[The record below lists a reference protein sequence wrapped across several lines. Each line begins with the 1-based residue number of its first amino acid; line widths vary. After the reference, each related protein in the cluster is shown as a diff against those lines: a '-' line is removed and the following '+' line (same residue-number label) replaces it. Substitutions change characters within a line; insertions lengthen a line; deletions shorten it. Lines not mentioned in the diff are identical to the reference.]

1 MYRLGNNRRV
11 AVPLARLFLLKEH
24 IMNQIQKAVVQTF
37 CTKLEQYIAK
47 GIELQD
53 AMSKLI
59 PVYNKADVPTQLDIR
74 SKVAKLVGIKQ
85 GGVEPIMITKGIYKG
100 SLGFSKVGK
109 AQNNARE
116 MLRTMFPTSS
126 TTSSTTSKQV
136 DKIDDARR
144 RAEKFAGAHK
154 KSEIQQRI
162 AILNAELKA
171 LKAYV

>member
-1 MYRLGNNRRV
+1 
-11 AVPLARLFLLKEH
+11 
-24 IMNQIQKAVVQTF
+24 MNQIQKAVVQTF

-53 AMSKLI
+53 AMNKLI
-59 PVYNKADVPTQLDIR
+59 PVYNKADVQTQLDIR
-74 SKVAKLVGIKQ
+74 SKVAVLVSKKQ

-109 AQNNARE
+109 AQNSARE

-136 DKIDDARR
+136 DVV
-144 RAEKFAGAHK
+144 EQ
-154 KSEIQQRI
+154 KSK
-162 AILNAELKA
+162 AIKSWGMTKAQVLKA
-171 LKAYV
+171 VEIAFAKK

>member
-1 MYRLGNNRRV
+1 
-11 AVPLARLFLLKEH
+11 
-24 IMNQIQKAVVQTF
+24 MNQIQKAVVQTF

-85 GGVEPIMITKGIYKG
+85 GGVKPIEITKGIYKG

-109 AQNNARE
+109 AQNSARE

-126 TTSSTTSKQV
+126 TTSSTTAISKQV
-136 DKIDDARR
+136 DKIDQSRK
-144 RAEKFAGAHK
+144 RAEKFAEAHK

-162 AILNAELKA
+162 AELNAELKA

>member
-1 MYRLGNNRRV
+1 
-11 AVPLARLFLLKEH
+11 
-24 IMNQIQKAVVQTF
+24 MNQIQKVVVQTF